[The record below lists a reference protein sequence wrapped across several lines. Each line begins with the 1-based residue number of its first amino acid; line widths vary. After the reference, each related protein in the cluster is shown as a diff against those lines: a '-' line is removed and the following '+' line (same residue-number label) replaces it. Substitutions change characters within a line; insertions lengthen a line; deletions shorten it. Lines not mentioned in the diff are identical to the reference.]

1 MAHNERSFLPDNE
14 SIARML
20 EETGLRYEMAGVAF
34 KPRAYERAAA
44 AVRALAEDVCAVYQK
59 DGREA
64 LDALPG
70 IGANIAEHIAD
81 ICEHGSFAEY
91 EELKR
96 RFPVAVREL
105 TAIEGLGPKRLRVL
119 YEQFGVRTLEDLKAL
134 LETKAR
140 ELAGI
145 PGWGEK
151 TVARLREGFA
161 LTQKAQGRQPL
172 GFVLP
177 LAERIAARLREVPGV
192 REVQI
197 AGSFRRKKETVG
209 DIDLLVATSRPRLLA
224 QAVVSLPEMTYVHQ
238 QGPSLTSVRLTIGLD
253 MDVRAIEPERWGA
266 ALLYFTGSRAHNIH
280 LRTYAESLGYKLNE
294 YGLFQARRC
303 VAART
308 EEEVYE
314 ALGMQ
319 YIPPELR
326 EDHGEIEA
334 ALAHKLPDLVPYGSL
349 QGDCQV
355 HSNWTDGALSIE
367 AMARAAYESGLS
379 YIVLTDH
386 TKALA
391 MTGGLDEAALARQ
404 RREVEK
410 VNRVFRQEGKGFR
423 VVHGA
428 EVNILKDGSLDVS
441 DEALARLECVG
452 VGVHSHF
459 TLPPKEQTLRL
470 LRAIEHPLVDILF
483 HPTARIIGKRE
494 PISFDVEAVLEA
506 CARTGTAL
514 DIDSYPDRLDANDVL
529 VRRALQKGVRLVVST
544 DSHASQHLS
553 YRELGIGQARRG
565 WAGAKDILNTQP
577 VERFLASLKRSRT
590 LR

>member
-1 MAHNERSFLPDNE
+1 
-14 SIARML
+14 ML
-20 EETGLRYEMAGVAF
+20 EETSLCYEMAGVAF

-44 AVRALAEDVCAVYQK
+44 AVRALAEDVCAVYRK
-59 DGREA
+59 HGREA

-70 IGANIAEHIAD
+70 IGPSIAQHIAD
-81 ICEHGSFAEY
+81 ICDHGSFAEY

-105 TAIEGLGPKRLRVL
+105 TAIEGLGPKRLRTL
-119 YEQFGVRTLEDLKAL
+119 YEMFGVRTIDDLKTL
-134 LETKAR
+134 LEKKSHK
-140 ELAGI
+140 LAGI

-151 TVARLREGFA
+151 TVARLREGLA

-172 GFVLP
+172 GFILP
-177 LAERIAARLREVPGV
+177 LAERVAARLREVPGV

-197 AGSFRRKKETVG
+197 VGSFRRKKETVG
-209 DIDLLVATSRPRLLA
+209 DIDILVATSRPQLLA
-224 QAVVSLPEMTYVHQ
+224 REVVSLPEVTYVHQ
-238 QGPSLTSVRLTIGLD
+238 QGPSRTSVRLTFGMD

-294 YGLFQARRC
+294 YGLFQGKRC
-303 VAART
+303 VAVRT

-326 EDHGEIEA
+326 EDQGEIEA

-355 HSNWTDGALSIE
+355 HSNWTDGTLSIE

-410 VNRVFRQEGKGFR
+410 VNRAFRREGREFR

-428 EVNILKDGSLDVS
+428 EVNILKDGTLDVS
-441 DEALARLECVG
+441 DKALARLECVG
-452 VGVHSHF
+452 VGVHSYF
-459 TLPPKEQTLRL
+459 TLSPKEQTRRL
-470 LRAIEHPLVDILF
+470 LRAIEHPLVDIFF

-494 PISFDVEAVLEA
+494 PIAFDVETVLEA

-514 DIDSYPDRLDANDVL
+514 DIDSYPDRIDANDAL

-544 DSHASQHLS
+544 DSHAPQHLS
-553 YRELGIGQARRG
+553 YRELGLGQARRG

-577 VERFLASLKRSRT
+577 VDRFLASLKRSRA
-590 LR
+590 LS